1 MQLLETIIGKMF
13 ERKQKETDIAIDKTF
28 AINIYIHI
36 YIMIRLYFNSSFS
49 IPVEFDDVDHY
60 LKMIQLSYLIMIHL
74 DLYVQIHPIY
84 YQQFLAIV

>member
-28 AINIYIHI
+28 AINIYMHI
-36 YIMIRLYFNSSFS
+36 FIMIRLCLSS

-60 LKMIQLSYLIMIHL
+60 LKMSQLSYLIMTHP